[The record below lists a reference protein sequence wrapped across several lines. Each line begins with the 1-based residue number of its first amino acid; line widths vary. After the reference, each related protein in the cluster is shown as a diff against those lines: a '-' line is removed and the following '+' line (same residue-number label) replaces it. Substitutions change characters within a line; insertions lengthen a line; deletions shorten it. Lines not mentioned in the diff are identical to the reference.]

1 MATVPLAAPAVV
13 GANVTVI
20 VQVVPAASVPPLVV
34 QVPPDMANC
43 GPPVGTVK
51 VPPARAMFPVFDT
64 INVFAGLVVPVNWLP
79 NASEV
84 ADTVNVRTGA
94 TPVPVRPTG
103 DPEIVTLPVMD
114 AVPVD
119 APRAVGEY
127 VTRIVQVEVAA
138 RVPPH
143 VPPALA
149 NGAVTVT
156 VIPVKLA
163 PPVLFRVR

>member
-1 MATVPLAAPAVV
+1 
-13 GANVTVI
+13 
-20 VQVVPAASVPPLVV
+20 
-34 QVPPDMANC
+34 
-43 GPPVGTVK
+43 
-51 VPPARAMFPVFDT
+51 MFPVFDT

-163 PPVLFRVR
+163 PPVLFRVRVCAALVAPTATLPNANDVGVTLPTAAVTNLIAPISIAALLVFLRFP